1 MQGLCSKLKNQL
13 KNKYIGKD
21 LKPAFCILADNKV
34 EPLLLYSEACFIS
47 IISADCRSMSMKL
60 LNLHSQLQ
68 IPTSEQCGGI
78 FSPLMTG
85 ELKLSAILHSQYL
98 LKLFNHWVCKRM

>member
-47 IISADCRSMSMKL
+47 IISADCKSMEYETVKFAQSTADTY
-60 LNLHSQLQ
+60 Q
-68 IPTSEQCGGI
+68 
-78 FSPLMTG
+78 
-85 ELKLSAILHSQYL
+85 
-98 LKLFNHWVCKRM
+98 